1 MGFFEAGNFYPD
13 YILWIDTAEK
23 QYISFIDPKGLM
35 RIMPDNP
42 KIQFHKTIKELEK
55 RLQEGSKTEKP
66 MVLNSF
72 IMSAT
77 TNADMDLWWGNT
89 NYSTAAAREMINVYS
104 LNDKQSVAR
113 MMEKILAE

>member
-1 MGFFEAGNFYPD
+1 
-13 YILWIDTAEK
+13 
-23 QYISFIDPKGLM
+23 M

-55 RLQEGSKTEKP
+55 RLQEGSKIDKP

-77 TNADMDLWWGNT
+77 KGADLREWWAT
-89 NYSTAAAREMINVYS
+89 TPYKEKAARESINVYT
-104 LNDKQSVAR
+104 LDDDASVTR